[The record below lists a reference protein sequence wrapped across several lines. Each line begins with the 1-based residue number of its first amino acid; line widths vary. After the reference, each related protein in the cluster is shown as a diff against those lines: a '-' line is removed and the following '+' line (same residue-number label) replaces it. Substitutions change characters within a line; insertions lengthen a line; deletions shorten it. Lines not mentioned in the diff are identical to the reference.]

1 MASPTEYRGFCIEQA
16 GAVTVVRFT
25 INRLLKEATVET
37 IGEQLSSL
45 VEEQG
50 RHRLVLDW
58 RNVERVYSEMLAK
71 LLALHHKVQSLGGQL
86 ALCHV
91 RPEVYEVFET
101 VRLNQVLHIYETEA
115 EAVQAL
121 TAAD

>member
-1 MASPTEYRGFCIEQA
+1 MASPTEYRGFRVEQA

-25 INRLLKEATVET
+25 INRLLKESTVET

-45 VEEQG
+45 VEAPG
-50 RHRLVLDW
+50 HRRLVLDW
-58 RNVERVYSEMLAK
+58 CQVERVYSEMLAK
-71 LLALHHKVQSLGGQL
+71 LLALHNKLQALGGRL

-91 RPEVYEVFET
+91 RPEVYEVLAT
-101 VRLNQVLHIYETEA
+101 VRLNQVLQIFETEA

-121 TAAD
+121 TAGG